1 MTTTVFLESVP
12 DSWEAELR
20 TSIFD
25 MAGCFWVLRAVGIG
39 CLLLCCRG
47 RRRIREARLQTT
59 VALYRRGGRNKGVR
73 VLLLV
78 LHPTASSG
86 LSRSGSTDIKRAIC
100 LLRSQHVLAWPR
112 DLIKTATPYCRVVG
126 IA

>member
-25 MAGCFWVLRAVGIG
+25 MAGCFWVLRAGIG

-59 VALYRRGGRNKGVR
+59 VALYRRDGRNRRVR

-78 LHPTASSG
+78 LHPTAFQRDRDRHQTG
-86 LSRSGSTDIKRAIC
+86 Y
-100 LLRSQHVLAWPR
+100 LLVEVNMYWPCHV
-112 DLIKTATPYCRVVG
+112 I
-126 IA
+126 

>member
-39 CLLLCCRG
+39 CS
-47 RRRIREARLQTT
+47 A
-59 VALYRRGGRNKGVR
+59 ALSWS
-73 VLLLV
+73 
-78 LHPTASSG
+78 AA
-86 LSRSGSTDIKRAIC
+86 D
-100 LLRSQHVLAWPR
+100 
-112 DLIKTATPYCRVVG
+112 
-126 IA
+126 